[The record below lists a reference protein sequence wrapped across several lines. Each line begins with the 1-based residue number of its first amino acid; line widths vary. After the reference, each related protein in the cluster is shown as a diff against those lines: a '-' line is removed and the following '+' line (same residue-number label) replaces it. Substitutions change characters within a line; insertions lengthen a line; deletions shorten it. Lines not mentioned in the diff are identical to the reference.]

1 MKVEKTVVVAA
12 PLRTPFAQ
20 IGKAL
25 AKYPAHHLGK
35 LVAEK
40 MIEKYKIPKAA
51 IDTVIVGEGFANAPN
66 SARVI
71 ANLIGLDDAIP
82 ALTVANNC
90 VSGMDAI
97 AEATRRIV
105 LGEASVVL
113 VLGEESQTSMPMIVK
128 GARFDKK
135 TATLD
140 KLKALLPDKLPDG
153 VELRDTL
160 EDGLGDGENSYG
172 MQATAE
178 ILSQNYHLS
187 REINDK
193 VAYQS
198 FKRAYDASSAG
209 LYKDYIIP
217 MQDEEGGVLDW
228 DEAVVL
234 RKGLV
239 ENPDRM
245 GRAMLLFDNPQFKF
259 EQFKERYGKD
269 LKQSHGP
276 TVGAKMPVV
285 GSADRGLPS
294 PTVGTKTAIVP
305 GADRDL
311 PGPTVSIFN
320 ASPRSDGAA
329 GVIITTP
336 EKAKELGLVPVM
348 KVSGYRMKGVHPNL
362 MGLGQAEATLAAL
375 DELGYQITDMD
386 YIEIHEAFAATAIAA
401 LEEIKSR
408 SGGWDWE
415 KQFDAKK
422 INPHGGSIATGHP
435 FGATGVRLALN
446 AAMDFVVDK
455 NAKRVLT
462 TACAHGGVAG
472 AVIYERI

>member
-1 MKVEKTVVVAA
+1 MKVDKDVVVAA

-35 LVAEK
+35 LVAGK
-40 MIEKYKIPKAA
+40 MIEKYKIKKDD
-51 IDTVIVGEGFANAPN
+51 IDTIIVGEGFANAPN

-71 ANLIGLDDAIP
+71 ANLIGLKDEIP

-105 LGEASVVL
+105 LGEAQAIL
-113 VLGEESQTSMPMIVK
+113 VIGEESQTSMPMIIK
-128 GARFDKK
+128 GARLDKK

-140 KLKALLPDKLPDG
+140 KLKPLLPDKLPDG

-198 FKRAYDASSAG
+198 FKRAYDASEKG

-217 MQDEEGGVLDW
+217 MQDEDGVPLDR
-228 DEAVVL
+228 DEAVLL

-259 EQFKERYGKD
+259 DQFKEKYGKD
-269 LKQSHGP
+269 LKYGN
-276 TVGAKMPVV
+276 
-285 GSADRGLPS
+285 S
-294 PTVGTKTAIVP
+294 PTVGTKTDVVS
-305 GADRDL
+305 GADRVP

-329 GVIITTP
+329 GLIVATP
-336 EKAKELGLVPVM
+336 EKAKAMGLTPIM
-348 KVSGYRMKGVHPNL
+348 KVKGYRMKGVHPNL

-375 DELGYQITDMD
+375 GELGLKIQDMD

-401 LEEIKSR
+401 LEEIKVR
-408 SGGWDWE
+408 SNGWDWE
-415 KQFDAKK
+415 KDFDAMK
-422 INPHGGSIATGHP
+422 INPHGGSVAIGHP

-446 AAMDFVVDK
+446 AAMDFAVDAK
-455 NAKRVLT
+455 AKRVLT

-472 AVIYERI
+472 AIVFERA

>member
-1 MKVEKTVVVAA
+1 MKVDKEVVIAA

-40 MIEKYKIPKAA
+40 MIEKFKIKKDD
-51 IDTVIVGEGFANAPN
+51 IDTIIVGEGFANAPN

-71 ANLIGLDDAIP
+71 ANLIGLKDEIP

-113 VLGEESQTSMPMIVK
+113 VIGEESQTSMPMIIK
-128 GARFDKK
+128 GARLDKK

-140 KLKALLPDKLPDG
+140 KLKGLLPDKLPDG

-178 ILSQNYHLS
+178 ILSQNYNLS
-187 REINDK
+187 RTINDK
-193 VAYQS
+193 VAFQS
-198 FKRAYDASSAG
+198 FKRAYDASEKG
-209 LYKDYIIP
+209 FYKDYIIP
-217 MQDEEGGVLDW
+217 MTDEDGEVLDR

-239 ENPDRM
+239 ENPERM

-259 EQFKERYGKD
+259 DQFKEKYGKD
-269 LKQSHGP
+269 LKEIH
-276 TVGAKMPVV
+276 
-285 GSADRGLPS
+285 
-294 PTVGTKTAIVP
+294 
-305 GADRDL
+305 
-311 PGPTVSIFN
+311 GPTVSIFN

-329 GVIITTP
+329 GVIVTTP
-336 EKAKELGLVPVM
+336 EKAKQLGLTPVM
-348 KVSGYRMKGVHPNL
+348 KIKGFKMKGVHPNL
-362 MGLGQAEATLAAL
+362 MGLGQAEATLSL
-375 DELGYQITDMD
+375 LTELGLKIEDMD
-386 YIEIHEAFAATAIAA
+386 YVEIHEAFAATAIGA
-401 LEEIKSR
+401 LEEIKKR

-415 KQFDAKK
+415 KQFDAMK
-422 INPHGGSIATGHP
+422 INPNGGSIATGHP

-446 AAMDFVVDK
+446 AAMDLANDAS
-455 NAKRVLT
+455 AKTILT

-472 AVIYERI
+472 AIVFERA

>member
-1 MKVEKTVVVAA
+1 MKVEKEVVIAA

-40 MIEKYKIPKAA
+40 MIEKFKIKKEE
-51 IDTVIVGEGFANAPN
+51 IDTIIVGEGFANAPN

-71 ANLIGLDDAIP
+71 ANLLGLRDEIP

-97 AEATRRIV
+97 AEATRRV
-105 LGEASVVL
+105 MLGEASVIL
-113 VLGEESQTSMPMIVK
+113 VLGEESQTAMPMIVK
-128 GARFDKK
+128 GARLDKK

-140 KLKALLPDKLPDG
+140 KLKPLLPDKLPPG
-153 VELRDTL
+153 VEIRDTL

-178 ILSQNYHLS
+178 ILSQNYTLS

-193 VAYQS
+193 VAFQS
-198 FKRAYDASSAG
+198 FKRAYDASEKG

-217 MQDEEGGVLDW
+217 MKDDDGETLDR

-239 ENPDRM
+239 ENPERM

-259 EQFKERYGKD
+259 DQFKERYGKD
-269 LKQSHGP
+269 LKKSH
-276 TVGAKMPVV
+276 
-285 GSADRGLPS
+285 
-294 PTVGTKTAIVP
+294 
-305 GADRDL
+305 
-311 PGPTVSIFN
+311 GPTVSIFN

-329 GVIITTP
+329 GVIVTTP
-336 EKAKELGLVPVM
+336 EKAKALGLTPVM
-348 KVSGYRMKGVHPNL
+348 KVKGFRMKGVHPNL
-362 MGLGQAEATLAAL
+362 MGLGQAEATLAL
-375 DELGYQITDMD
+375 LTELGMKIEDMD
-386 YIEIHEAFAATAIAA
+386 YVEIHEAFAATAIAA
-401 LEEIKSR
+401 LEEIKAR
-408 SGGWDWE
+408 AGGWDWE
-415 KQFDAKK
+415 KRFDAMK

-446 AAMDFVVDK
+446 AAMDFAVDPAAQK
-455 NAKRVLT
+455 VLT

-472 AVIYERI
+472 AIVYERA

>member
-1 MKVEKTVVVAA
+1 MKVEKEVIIAA

-40 MIEKYKIPKAA
+40 MFEKFKIDKND
-51 IDTVIVGEGFANAPN
+51 IDTVIVGEGFASAPN

-71 ANLIGLDDAIP
+71 ANLLGLRDEIP

-97 AEATRRIV
+97 AEATRRVV
-105 LGEASVVL
+105 LGEASAIL
-113 VLGEESQTSMPMIVK
+113 VLGEESQTSMPMIVR
-128 GARFDKK
+128 GARLDKK

-178 ILSQNYHLS
+178 ILSQNYNLS
-187 REINDK
+187 RAINDK
-193 VAYQS
+193 VAFQS
-198 FKRAYDASSAG
+198 FKRAYDASEKG

-217 MQDEEGGVLDW
+217 MKDEDGEILDR

-239 ENPDRM
+239 ENPERM
-245 GRAMLLFDNPQFKF
+245 ARAMLLFDNPQFKF
-259 EQFKERYGKD
+259 EQFKEKYGKD
-269 LKQSHGP
+269 LKEMH
-276 TVGAKMPVV
+276 
-285 GSADRGLPS
+285 
-294 PTVGTKTAIVP
+294 
-305 GADRDL
+305 
-311 PGPTVSIFN
+311 GPTVSIFN

-329 GVIITTP
+329 GLIVTTR
-336 EKAKELGLVPVM
+336 EKAKQMGLVPIM
-348 KVSGYRMKGVHPNL
+348 KVSGFRMKGVHPNL
-362 MGLGQAEATLAAL
+362 MGLGQAEATLSLL
-375 DELGYQITDMD
+375 DELGLKITDLD

-401 LEEIKSR
+401 LEEIKKR
-408 SGGWDWE
+408 AGGWDWE
-415 KQFDAKK
+415 KQFDAMK

-446 AAMDFVVDK
+446 AAMDFAVDAQ
-455 NAKRVLT
+455 AKKVLT

-472 AVIYERI
+472 AIVYERT

>member
-1 MKVEKTVVVAA
+1 MKVEKEVVIAA

-40 MIEKYKIPKAA
+40 IIEKFKIKKEA
-51 IDTVIVGEGFANAPN
+51 IDTVVVGEGFANAPN

-71 ANLIGLDDAIP
+71 ANLIGLRDEIP
-82 ALTVANNC
+82 AITVANNC

-105 LGEASVVL
+105 LGEAEVIL
-113 VLGEESQTSMPMIVK
+113 VIGEESQTSMPMIIK
-128 GARFDKK
+128 GARLDKK

-140 KLKALLPDKLPDG
+140 KLKPLLPDKLPDG

-178 ILSQNYHLS
+178 ILSQNYNLS
-187 REINDK
+187 RAINDK
-193 VAYQS
+193 VAFQS
-198 FKRAYDASSAG
+198 FKRAYDASEKG

-217 MQDEEGGVLDW
+217 MTDEDGEVLDR

-239 ENPDRM
+239 ENPERM

-259 EQFKERYGKD
+259 DQFKEKYGKD
-269 LKQSHGP
+269 LKDIH
-276 TVGAKMPVV
+276 
-285 GSADRGLPS
+285 
-294 PTVGTKTAIVP
+294 
-305 GADRDL
+305 
-311 PGPTVSIFN
+311 GPTVSIFN

-329 GVIITTP
+329 GVIVTTP
-336 EKAKELGLVPVM
+336 EKAKELGLTPVM
-348 KVSGYRMKGVHPNL
+348 KVKGFKMKGVHPNL
-362 MGLGQAEATLAAL
+362 MGLGQAEATLAL
-375 DELGYQITDMD
+375 LNEVGVKIEDMD
-386 YIEIHEAFAATAIAA
+386 YVEIHEAFAATAIAA
-401 LEEIKSR
+401 LEEIKKR
-408 SGGWDWE
+408 ANGWDWE
-415 KQFDAKK
+415 KKFDENK
-422 INPHGGSIATGHP
+422 INPNGGSVAIGHP

-446 AAMDFVVDK
+446 AAMDFANDA
-455 NAKRVLT
+455 NAKKVLT

-472 AVIYERI
+472 AIVFERA

>member
-1 MKVEKTVVVAA
+1 MKVEKEVVIAA

-40 MIEKYKIPKAA
+40 IIEKFKIKKEA
-51 IDTVIVGEGFANAPN
+51 IDTVVVGEGFANAPN

-71 ANLIGLDDAIP
+71 ANLIGLRDEIP
-82 ALTVANNC
+82 AITVANNC

-105 LGEASVVL
+105 LGEAEVIL
-113 VLGEESQTSMPMIVK
+113 VIGEESQTSMPMIIK
-128 GARFDKK
+128 GARLDKK

-140 KLKALLPDKLPDG
+140 KLKPLLPDKLPDG

-178 ILSQNYHLS
+178 ILSQNYNLS
-187 REINDK
+187 RAINDK
-193 VAYQS
+193 VAFQS
-198 FKRAYDASSAG
+198 FKRAYDASEKG

-217 MQDEEGGVLDW
+217 MTDEDGEVLDR

-239 ENPDRM
+239 ENPERM

-259 EQFKERYGKD
+259 DQFKEKYGKD
-269 LKQSHGP
+269 LKDIH
-276 TVGAKMPVV
+276 
-285 GSADRGLPS
+285 
-294 PTVGTKTAIVP
+294 
-305 GADRDL
+305 
-311 PGPTVSIFN
+311 GPTVSIFN

-329 GVIITTP
+329 GVIVTTP
-336 EKAKELGLVPVM
+336 EKAKELGLTPVM
-348 KVSGYRMKGVHPNL
+348 KVKGFKMKGVHPNL
-362 MGLGQAEATLAAL
+362 MGLGQAEATLALL
-375 DELGYQITDMD
+375 DEVGMKIEDMD
-386 YIEIHEAFAATAIAA
+386 YVEIHEAFAATAIAA
-401 LEEIKSR
+401 LEEIKKR
-408 SGGWDWE
+408 ANGWDWE
-415 KQFDAKK
+415 KKFDENK
-422 INPHGGSIATGHP
+422 INPNGGSVAIGHP

-446 AAMDFVVDK
+446 AAMDFANDA
-455 NAKRVLT
+455 NAKKVLT

-472 AVIYERI
+472 AIVFERA